1 MTTWRELR
9 HQMRPYPPVWTRP
22 MEDRPPWI
30 IWPIAAL
37 LVPWP
42 IILAVLLTSHH
53 TMTFSYN
60 ALIWGIFYGWCIGVL
75 GAGITHYIY
84 RR

>member
-1 MTTWRELR
+1 
-9 HQMRPYPPVWTRP
+9 
-22 MEDRPPWI
+22 MEDRPPFI
-30 IWPIAAL
+30 IWPIAGV

-42 IILAVLLTSHH
+42 IILAVLLTGHH
-53 TMTFSYN
+53 TSTFSYD

-75 GAGITHYIY
+75 GATITHYIY